1 MSKRK
6 KNAHLQGVHGYTKT
20 TLVTGERIL
29 YTAKLHFFS
38 YVIPG
43 VLTFIGAFLLFGTMI
58 MPPEDDNSEDIPVE
72 EENTFIVAVQHV
84 QMYIVH
90 RLDDIK
96 SLVPEGM
103 RPFVDMVTSARSYFM
118 GMLFFG
124 FGVGGLTNAYI
135 KKKTLE
141 FVVTTRKVIF
151 KKGFIT
157 RDATEL
163 SLDRIE
169 SVKVYQTA
177 FDRMVGKGRLFVMGI
192 GMEQINLKNVADPT
206 KFHHEVIEAMSKYVT
221 K

>member
-1 MSKRK
+1 MPKRK
-6 KNAHLQGVHGYTKT
+6 KNTNLQGVHGYTKT
-20 TLVTGERIL
+20 TLVSGERIL
-29 YTAKLHFFS
+29 YAAKLHFFS

-43 VLTFIGAFLLFGTMI
+43 ILAILGGFLLFGSMI
-58 MPPEDDNSEDIPVE
+58 MPEEAENGEEVVVEDDNA
-72 EENTFIVAVQHV
+72 FITGVKHV
-84 QMYIVH
+84 QMYIVK
-90 RLDDIK
+90 RLNDIK

-124 FGVGGLTNAYI
+124 FGIGGLTNAFI

-177 FDRMVGKGRLFVMGI
+177 FDRLVGKGRLFVMGI
-192 GMEQINLKNVADPT
+192 GMEQINLRNVADPT
-206 KFHHEVIEAMSKYVT
+206 KFHHEVIEAMSKYTT